1 MKQSPVVEGQ
11 SASAAPGRR
20 KPPRYR
26 RLAVMVLAVLIT
38 MILFFLVHQY
48 AIVCREVKQAR
59 IHMDRTRYGPVSGA
73 LLGAYY
79 LYEIGKEAPLDVAP
93 QEPIRLTIQGRPM
106 GFNPVAESQ
115 NALALFARCTAGP
128 PTERPLM
135 RRRFIERARFLLTA
149 QSPVAGGRGAVW
161 LYHNRNPWFPFA
173 AIPHISGIAQGE
185 GISVLL
191 RAYQLTGDSAYL
203 EGAHRAYRGL
213 LIPLEEGGA
222 AWSKGGLLFFE
233 EVPSL
238 PPTHILNGNIYAL
251 FGVLDYYRVTRDPEA
266 GEVFS
271 RGIATVRERLPGYDQ
286 WFWSRYDDRAT
297 GWSGSAEP
305 HYMAVHAKQ
314 LHVLYALTGDAVY
327 KHYEVRWE
335 GLLRDSW
342 PPLVYTL
349 ARQYYRARRLLDL
362 PPHQA
367 SPVLEIAPVH

>member
-1 MKQSPVVEGQ
+1 MRWSVRARRSRRRPATRVRAVARGLLAG
-11 SASAAPGRR
+11 SSGVAPPAGPGRDDPCQASSDVNHAR
-20 KPPRYR
+20 LQEDGPCRRWRRYAPDMSEGPGERGTVDLDIEGYLADGPAELRRCAAQAWCAHAIDAEGAPLPIVLSHDDVRQVLRDR
-26 RLAVMVLAVLIT
+26 RLSPRSFTADMLA
-38 MILFFLVHQY
+38 
-48 AIVCREVKQAR
+48 
-59 IHMDRTRYGPVSGA
+59 
-73 LLGAYY
+73 
-79 LYEIGKEAPLDVAP
+79 
-93 QEPIRLTIQGRPM
+93 
-106 GFNPVAESQ
+106 
-115 NALALFARCTAGP
+115 AG
-128 PTERPLM
+128 LS
-135 RRRFIERARFLLTA
+135 ERAT
-149 QSPVAGGRGAVW
+149 
-161 LYHNRNPWFPFA
+161 H
-173 AIPHISGIAQGE
+173 
-185 GISVLL
+185 
-191 RAYQLTGDSAYL
+191 QLTPLFRRHG
-203 EGAHRAYRGL
+203 EEHRAYRGL